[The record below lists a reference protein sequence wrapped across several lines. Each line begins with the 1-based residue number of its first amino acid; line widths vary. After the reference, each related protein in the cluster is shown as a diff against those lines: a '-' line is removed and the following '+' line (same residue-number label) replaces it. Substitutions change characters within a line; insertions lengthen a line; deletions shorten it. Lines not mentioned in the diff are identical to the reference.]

1 MDAPG
6 GLLFAQARCVFMPQT
21 SPLVL
26 AQHTLGRFTFEDGSA
41 VESAEFTY
49 ALTHPDGPS
58 DGLVI
63 VCPSLTGTPTIL
75 QEWWTDVGAPIAHS
89 RYSTLYPHSFSD
101 GVLRTRARENPP
113 TIRDLAR
120 GIVALVRALGLPPAT
135 LVTGGSMGGM
145 LALEVGLESGA
156 PTHALAIAAPAVQ
169 TAWGAGWNHIQLE
182 ALALGDGSRG
192 LALARAV
199 GMMSYR
205 TEREFETRF
214 GADAEARDDRT
225 MASYLEHHGRRLV
238 ERFDAVEYERR
249 VRAMDTHDAG
259 RGRGGWRA
267 AIAPHADRI
276 TAVGIAGD
284 ALYSAESVEAW
295 ARGSGAGF
303 AVMRSIHG
311 HDAFLLERLQMRAI
325 IAAAFT
331 RAVDSQRVASLR
343 H

>member
-1 MDAPG
+1 M
-6 GLLFAQARCVFMPQT
+6 
-21 SPLVL
+21 
-26 AQHTLGRFTFEDGSA
+26 FEDGSVVDEA
-41 VESAEFTY
+41 GFTY
-49 ALTHPDGPS
+49 ALTHPAGPS

-63 VCPSLTGTPTIL
+63 VCPSLTGTPAIL
-75 QEWWTDVGAPIAHS
+75 QEWWTDVGPPIAHA

-101 GVLRTRARENPP
+101 DVLRTRARENPP

-120 GIVALVRALGLPPAT
+120 AIVALVHALDLPHAT
-135 LVTGGSMGGM
+135 FTTGGSMGGM

-169 TAWGAGWNHIQLE
+169 TAWGAGWNRIQLE

-199 GMMSYR
+199 GMMTYR

-214 GADAEARDDRT
+214 GADAEPPNDRT

-238 ERFDAVEYERR
+238 ERFDSAEYERR

-267 AIAPHADRI
+267 AIVPHADRI
-276 TAVGIAGD
+276 TAVGISGD
-284 ALYSAESVEAW
+284 ALYSAGIVEAW
-295 ARGSGAGF
+295 ARATGAGF
-303 AVMRSIHG
+303 ALMTSIHG
-311 HDAFLLERLQMRAI
+311 HDAFLLEREQMRAI
-325 IAAAFT
+325 IDAAFT
-331 RAVDSQRVASLR
+331 RAVDAQRTASLATTALR